1 MTDAVRPQRAETV
14 NDTAQRLAI
23 FGWAAGALF
32 FFYAWVLR
40 VSPSVIVDEL
50 MRELSVGAGAIGGL
64 SAFYFY
70 SYAGLQIPIGM
81 LIDRYGPRRLMA
93 LAGLVCA
100 AGCTWFAYSTTLWE
114 LSAARFLIGAA
125 AGFSLVGAMAVAG
138 QWFPS
143 SRFALLSGFAML
155 LGMAGGVFGQA
166 PMRLAVEHS
175 NWRTAMLWMAAGG
188 VVIGIAAWCLVR
200 DRRHSQRGGRDVV
213 TGLGQ
218 VVRNRQTWLLA
229 IAGLGSTGPLLGF
242 AGLWGV
248 PYLAETQGLSR
259 AEAASITSFV
269 FIGWGLGSPMFGWLS
284 DRIGLRRPP
293 FIAGMLISAVAQ
305 TCIIFVAGLTVPM
318 VAALCFVAGLGG
330 SAQIVGFA
338 ATREHNPARLSGT
351 AIGFVN
357 CLMTAGGA
365 VFQPLIGML
374 LDLGWSGRI
383 VDGARQYDIETW
395 RMAFSVLIAGSLVS
409 AICGA
414 LTRETRCLSL
424 EARQAALSGPGSE
437 VQRATT

>member
-1 MTDAVRPQRAETV
+1 MTEAARPEAADAVADGAR
-14 NDTAQRLAI
+14 RLAI
-23 FGWAAGALF
+23 FGWAAGAIF

-81 LIDRYGPRRLMA
+81 LIDRYGPRRLMT
-93 LAGLVCA
+93 LAGFTCA
-100 AGCTWFAYSTTLWE
+100 IGCVWFSQSTTLWE

-166 PMRLAVEHS
+166 PMRLAVERS
-175 NWRTAMLWMAAGG
+175 DWRTAMIWMGAAG
-188 VVIGIAAWCLVR
+188 VAIGIAAWCLVR
-200 DRRHSQRGGRDVV
+200 DRRLSQRGGRDVV
-213 TGLGQ
+213 AGLGQ

-248 PYLAETQGLSR
+248 PYLAETQGLTR

-269 FIGWGLGSPMFGWLS
+269 FIGWGIGSPTFGWFS

-293 FIAGMLISAVAQ
+293 FVTGMLISAVAQ
-305 TCIIFVAGLTVPM
+305 ACIIFVSGLTVPAI
-318 VAALCFVAGLGG
+318 AALCFIAGFGG

-338 ATREHNPARLSGT
+338 ATREHNPAPLSGT

-395 RMAFSVLIAGSLVS
+395 RVAFSVLIAGSVVS
-409 AICGA
+409 AICGCIV
-414 LTRETRCLSL
+414 RETHCLPL
-424 EARQAALSGPGSE
+424 EARKAGVSGPATE
-437 VQRATT
+437 LQRATT